1 METSKEKVSYCIGME
16 AGKNLKGQF
25 ADLDEKLMMEGFQ
38 DGLSGSASKV
48 SQEETRELLTA
59 LQEQIQKQQQEYVS
73 KVSKQNKIAGEA
85 FLSEN
90 KNKEGVVTL
99 ASGLQYLV
107 IDEGNGETPKL
118 NDLVLTHYKGEFID
132 GNVFDNSYERGKPQP
147 FPVNQVIPGWSEAL
161 QLMKPGAKW
170 KLFVPSYLAYG
181 ETGFQREIPPN
192 ATLIFEMELLE
203 VNPSEENAS

>member
-59 LQEQIQKQQQEYVS
+59 LQEQIQKQQQEYVA
-73 KVSKQNKIAGEA
+73 KVSQQNKIAGEA

-181 ETGFQREIPPN
+181 ETGF
-192 ATLIFEMELLE
+192 
-203 VNPSEENAS
+203 

>member
-1 METSKEKVSYCIGME
+1 METNKEKVSYCIGME

-25 ADLDEKLMMEGFQ
+25 SDLDEKLMMEGFQ
-38 DGLSGSASKV
+38 DGISSATSKV
-48 SQEETRELLTA
+48 SQEETHALLTA
-59 LQEQIQKQQQEYVS
+59 LQKQIQKQQQEYVT
-73 KVSKQNKIAGEA
+73 KVANQNKVAGEA
-85 FLSEN
+85 FLAEN

-99 ASGLQYLV
+99 ASGLQYEVLN
-107 IDEGNGETPKL
+107 EGEGESPKL

-132 GNVFDNSYERGKPQP
+132 GQVFDNSYERGKPQP
-147 FPVNQVIPGWSEAL
+147 FPVNQVISGWSEAL

-170 KLFVPSYLAYG
+170 KLVVPSYLAYG

-203 VNPSEENAS
+203 VNPSEEKVN

>member
-25 ADLDEKLMMEGFQ
+25 ADLDEKLMLEGFQ
-38 DGLSGSASKV
+38 DGLSGAASKV
-48 SQEETRELLTA
+48 SQEESHALLSA
-59 LQEQIQKQQQEYVS
+59 LQKQIKKQQQEYVS
-73 KVSKQNKIAGEA
+73 KVAQQNKIAGEA
-85 FLSEN
+85 FLTEN
-90 KNKEGVVTL
+90 KNKEGMITL
-99 ASGLQYLV
+99 ASGLQYQV
-107 IDEGNGETPKL
+107 INEGAGEPPKI

-132 GNVFDNSYERGKPQP
+132 GHVFDNSYERGKPQP
-147 FPVNQVIPGWSEAL
+147 FPVNQVIVGWSEAL
-161 QLMKPGAKW
+161 QLMKPGSKW

-203 VNPSEENAS
+203 VNPSEADVK